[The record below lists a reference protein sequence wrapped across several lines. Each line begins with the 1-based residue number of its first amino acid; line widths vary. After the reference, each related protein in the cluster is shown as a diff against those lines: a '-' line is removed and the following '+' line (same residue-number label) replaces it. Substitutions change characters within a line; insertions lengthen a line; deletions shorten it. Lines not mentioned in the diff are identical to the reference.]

1 MSATTDTR
9 ALDAE
14 VLPVG
19 LDGFLVRFAL
29 TPEPAAMTAAR
40 RFATRIEEAL
50 PAGVVEIAAALISVQ
65 VRFEPSVDGA
75 ALQTHLEGIAD
86 EIISG
91 PLDLPAP
98 TRLWTIPVAFG
109 GDEGPQLAQVAK
121 AADLTETQA
130 VDEICTAD
138 LRVLTIGFAPGQP
151 YIGLMPEHWNLPRLS
166 ELTPSVPAGAL
177 VVAVRQ
183 FVLFGAESAT
193 GWQQV
198 GRAAFRSFVPARA
211 EPMPLRGGDAIRFAR
226 APADEIA
233 RLSEDPDRMGG
244 AQLEVLR

>member
-1 MSATTDTR
+1 MTDPR
-9 ALDAE
+9 ALAAE

-19 LDGFLVRFAL
+19 LDGYLVRFAL

-40 RFATRIEEAL
+40 RFATRIEEAT
-50 PAGVVEIAAALISVQ
+50 PAGVVEIAAALVSVL
-65 VRFEPSVDGA
+65 VRFAPSTDRA
-75 ALQTHLEGIAD
+75 TLEAQLKGLAEDIA
-86 EIISG
+86 SG
-91 PLDLPAP
+91 PLDMPSP

-109 GDEGPQLAQVAK
+109 GDEGPQLGQAAQ
-121 AADLTETQA
+121 AAGLTEAQA
-130 VDEICTAD
+130 VDEICAAD

-233 RLSEDPDRMGG
+233 RLSEDTDRMGG
-244 AQLEVLR
+244 ATLEVLR